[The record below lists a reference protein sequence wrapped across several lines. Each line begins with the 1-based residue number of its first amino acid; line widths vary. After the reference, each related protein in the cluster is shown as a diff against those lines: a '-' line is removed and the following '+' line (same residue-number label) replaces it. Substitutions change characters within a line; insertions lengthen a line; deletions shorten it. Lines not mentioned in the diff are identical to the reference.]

1 MVVSK
6 TTPGHP
12 RDWVEMTQE
21 LSVGVD
27 CVGGVAAPAL
37 LQPEVLL
44 REVPSNES
52 SGFCV

>member
-1 MVVSK
+1 MVISK

-12 RDWVEMTQE
+12 RDSVEVTQE

-27 CVGGVAAPAL
+27 CVGGVEAPVP

-44 REVPSNES
+44 HEVPSDES